1 MQVAGDSRVDIRE
14 IIDQRPMTG
23 LQLRAVSLCFFL
35 NMLDGIDVLSISFAA
50 PLLSREWG
58 IDPRTLGVV
67 FSAAL
72 AGMMAGHMLIAPLGD
87 AIGRRKVLA
96 FSLLLIAIGMLGVV
110 FAGSLT
116 SLLVLRFLTGCGLG
130 GVVPTMATFAAE
142 LSPELRRNFAVTA
155 VSAGYS
161 LGAALTGLGALWM
174 VPNLGWPSL
183 FLLGGGLTVL
193 SLPLVFLLLPESPEF
208 LLSEQPPGALGRLNT
223 LLRALNQPELAALP
237 RKVDV
242 DTRSR
247 IEQMLAGLANLLT
260 ARYQASTLLL
270 WLAFFASLLT
280 LYFLQNWVPQL
291 AANAGL
297 LDTQAYLSGAVLS
310 FGLFAGNAS
319 VGWFADLFGLRRAI
333 ATYLALGAIVL
344 LLFSYLQSTTAVLIG
359 LGTLGVM
366 QGGFL
371 GLYAVGARIYPAAI
385 RVTGIGWAAGV
396 GRLGAV
402 LGPWIAGQLVARGV
416 GMSGSFL
423 VFALPLA
430 VAAISVSA
438 MRSPELARSSRA
450 STHAAANARG

>member
-1 MQVAGDSRVDIRE
+1 MDIRE
-14 IIDQRPMTG
+14 IIDHGPMTG
-23 LQLRAVSLCFFL
+23 LQLRAVSFCFFL
-35 NMLDGIDVLSISFAA
+35 NMLDGVDVLSISFAA
-50 PLLSREWG
+50 PILSREWG
-58 IDPRTLGVV
+58 IDPETLGVV

-72 AGMMAGHMLIAPLGD
+72 AGMVAGHMLLAPLGD
-87 AIGRRKVLA
+87 VIGRRKVLA
-96 FSLLLIAIGMLGVV
+96 FSLLLIAVGMLGVV

-116 SLLVLRFLTGCGLG
+116 SLLVLRFVTGCGLG

-142 LSPELRRNFAVTA
+142 LSPARRRNFAVTA

-174 VPNLGWPSL
+174 VPHWGWPSL
-183 FLLGGGLTVL
+183 FVLGGGLTVL
-193 SLPLVFLLLPESPEF
+193 SLPLVLVLLPESPDF
-208 LLSEQPPGALGRLNT
+208 LLSKQPPRALERVNAI
-223 LLRALNQPELAALP
+223 LRALHQPELAALP
-237 RKVDV
+237 IKADADV
-242 DTRSR
+242 RPRTQQ
-247 IEQMLAGLANLLT
+247 ILAGLANLLT
-260 ARYQASTLLL
+260 ARYRAATLLL
-270 WLAFFASLLT
+270 WAAFFASLLT

-297 LDTQAYLSGAVLS
+297 LDTQAYLSGAFLS
-310 FGLFAGNAS
+310 FGLFVGNAS

-359 LGTLGVM
+359 LATLGVM

-371 GLYAVGARIYPAAI
+371 GLYAVGARIYPAAV

-416 GMSGSFL
+416 GMTGSFL

-430 VAAISVSA
+430 TAAICVSS
-438 MRSPELARSSRA
+438 MRSPGLGSPSRA
-450 STHAAANARG
+450 APRPAASARG

>member
-1 MQVAGDSRVDIRE
+1 
-14 IIDQRPMTG
+14 MTG

-50 PLLSREWG
+50 PILSREWG
-58 IDPRTLGVV
+58 IDPKTLGVV

-72 AGMMAGHMLIAPLGD
+72 AGMMVGHMLIAPLGD
-87 AIGRRKVLA
+87 AVGRRKVLA

-110 FAGSLT
+110 FTRSLT
-116 SLLVLRFLTGCGLG
+116 TLLVLRFVTGCGLG

-142 LSPELRRNFAVTA
+142 LSPERRRNFAVTA
-155 VSAGYS
+155 VSSGYS

-174 VPNLGWPSL
+174 VPHLGWPSL
-183 FLLGGGLTVL
+183 FVLGGGLTVL

-208 LLSEQPPGALGRLNT
+208 LLSKQPPRALERVNAI
-223 LLRALNQPELAALP
+223 LRAVRQPELAALP
-237 RKVDV
+237 RKADV
-242 DTRSR
+242 DARPR
-247 IEQMLAGLANLLT
+247 IQQMIAGLAGLLT
-260 ARYQASTLLL
+260 ERYRAATVLL
-270 WLAFFASLLT
+270 WIAFFASLLT

-291 AANAGL
+291 TANAGL
-297 LDTQAYLSGAVLS
+297 PVSQAFWSGAILS
-310 FGLFAGNAS
+310 FGLFIGNAS
-319 VGWFADLFGLRRAI
+319 VGWFADSFGLRRAI

-344 LLFSYLQSTTAVLIG
+344 LLFSYLQSTAAVLIG
-359 LGTLGVM
+359 LGTVGVM

-371 GLYAVGARIYPAAI
+371 GLYAVGARIYPAAV

-416 GMSGSFL
+416 GMTGSFI

-430 VAAISVSA
+430 VAAICVSS
-438 MRSPELARSSRA
+438 MRSPELAAPSRTA
-450 STHAAANARG
+450 RRAAANARG